1 MRKDTAMLIMIKCG
15 EIVLKGLNRHL
26 FEERLMKNIRFRLR
40 DLGKVQLRCAQSTIY
55 LESEGD
61 IDKMFE
67 RLKYVFGISN
77 ISKVHAC
84 EKDMEKVLPLAL
96 RVMEETGAKTFKVET
111 KRSDKKFRYNS
122 PQISRMVA
130 DFVYDNIPGGIE
142 ADMKNPDVV
151 LRVDVRDAECYV
163 YVEREKGAGG
173 MPTGTNGRAT
183 LLLSGGIDS
192 PVAGWMIAKRGV
204 ELNAVHFHSY
214 PYTSERAKEK
224 VIDLAKLMARYCG
237 RINLYVVPFTELQL
251 AINDNCP
258 DDEGTI
264 IMRRMMARIAE
275 KIAVNTDSQALIT
288 GESIGQVA
296 SQTMYSLAVT
306 NHGLD
311 LPVFRPLI
319 GFDKDEIIQI
329 ARKID
334 TFETSI
340 QPYEDCC
347 TVFVAKHPKTKPNLA
362 DIEKS
367 ESNFDYM
374 SYIEKAVEGAEVIKI
389 EPEWEV

>member
-1 MRKDTAMLIMIKCG
+1 MLIMIKCG

-26 FEERLMKNIRFRLR
+26 FEEKLMKNIKFRLR
-40 DLGKVQLRCAQSTIY
+40 DLGKVRLRCAQSTIF
-55 LESEGD
+55 LETDDTGA

-77 ISKVHAC
+77 ISKVYNC
-84 EKDMEKVLPLAL
+84 EKDMDKVLPLAL
-96 RVMEETGAKTFKVET
+96 KIMEETGAETFKVET
-111 KRSDKKFRYNS
+111 KRSDKKFPYNS
-122 PQISRMVA
+122 PQISRMTA
-130 DFVYDNIPGGIE
+130 DYIYDNIKGKIK

-151 LRVDVRDAECYV
+151 LRVDVRDCECYV

-224 VIDLAKLMARYCG
+224 VTDLAKLMARYCG
-237 RINLYVVPFTELQL
+237 RIKLHVVPFTELQL

-258 DDEGTI
+258 EDEGTI

-275 KIAVNTDSQALIT
+275 KIAVSTDSQALIT

-296 SQTMYSLAVT
+296 SQTMFSLAVT

-334 TFETSI
+334 TFETSVL
-340 QPYEDCC
+340 PYEDCC
-347 TVFVAKHPKTKPNLA
+347 TVFVAKHPKTKPQLA
-362 DIEKS
+362 AIEES
-367 ESNFDYM
+367 ESKFDYM
-374 SYIEKAVEGAEVIKI
+374 SYIEKAISETKVITI
-389 EPEWEV
+389 DPEWEV